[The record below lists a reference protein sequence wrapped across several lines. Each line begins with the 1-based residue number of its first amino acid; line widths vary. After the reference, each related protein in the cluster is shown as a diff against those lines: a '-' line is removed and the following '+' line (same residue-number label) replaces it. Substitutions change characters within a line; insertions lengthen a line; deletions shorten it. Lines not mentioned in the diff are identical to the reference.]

1 MTTSTTMT
9 SGDQRPLV
17 IVDTNVLLAATDASR
32 GSHVA
37 ATEFLRLDPRSV
49 ALTPQIVREYLVVAT
64 RPPEVNGLGLSP
76 ARAAANVEEFLGI
89 ATLLREGMASTSRLL
104 TFMADGLSSGK
115 QVHDANVVACA
126 LAHGVAAIVTD
137 NVRHFARF
145 APLIDIEALAE
156 ASRP

>member
-1 MTTSTTMT
+1 
-9 SGDQRPLV
+9 
-17 IVDTNVLLAATDASR
+17 
-32 GSHVA
+32 
-37 ATEFLRLDPRSV
+37 
-49 ALTPQIVREYLVVAT
+49 
-64 RPPEVNGLGLSP
+64 
-76 ARAAANVEEFLGI
+76 
-89 ATLLREGMASTSRLL
+89 MASTSRLL